1 MYRTIRTVQVKKLR
15 ETMANNDDNNT
26 KKDTTQTEAPI
37 AETPTADVPVEQAQ
51 QPDYKV
57 LFLRATADLQN
68 FKRRTERERSEWAT
82 LIQIDVIEK
91 MIPILDDV
99 ERALAHTE
107 QQTTPET
114 IARLEGFQL
123 IAKNFKKALAGLGV
137 EEISTAGLFNPEL
150 HEALMQVASPEHRSG
165 EIVQEFR
172 KGYTLKGKV
181 LRHAQVSVAS

>member
-1 MYRTIRTVQVKKLR
+1 
-15 ETMANNDDNNT
+15 MAHNDDNNT
-26 KKDTTQTEAPI
+26 KKDTTQTEV
-37 AETPTADVPVEQAQ
+37 PTSEIPTVDVPVEQTQ
-51 QPDYKV
+51 QPDYQA

-91 MIPILDDV
+91 MLPILDDV

-107 QQTTPET
+107 QPTTPET
-114 IARLEGFQL
+114 VVQLEGFQL
-123 IAKNFKKALAGLGV
+123 IAKNFKKTLAGLGV
-137 EEISTAGLFNPEL
+137 EEIPATGLFNPEL
-150 HEALMQVASPEHRSG
+150 HEALMQVASSEHRSG